1 MVDLTVPNPS
11 GGHCHVPLEPRTRD
25 LVEPI
30 TLSAQRVARPRLE
43 RAT

>member
-1 MVDLTVPNPS
+1 MVDLIVPTP

-30 TLSAQRVARPRLE
+30 TLSAQPVARPR
-43 RAT
+43 A